1 MRSVGQPEA
10 LSRCAGSDRQREF
23 VEDRAELVM
32 GGDVGGDVVVAA
44 AQVLYESV
52 ASGQD
57 PRGPVAFQ
65 SAHRSEPGFQ
75 PAMVSLDRVIGIALD
90 DVQR

>member
-1 MRSVGQPEA
+1 
-10 LSRCAGSDRQREF
+10 
-23 VEDRAELVM
+23 M
-32 GGDVGGDVVVAA
+32 GGDGGGDVVVAA

-75 PAMVSLDRVIGIALD
+75 PAMVSLDRLLA
-90 DVQR
+90 